1 MADAATEDELTEFEV
16 IEVESVK
23 GAPMGATGFGHLI
36 MKGMA
41 AGPDGEPGE
50 PSAVDLAVK
59 AVTRG
64 KIDEGPDIDLGQQI
78 MVLLG
83 KAISNEADEIA
94 AGAYGETCDV
104 DLLNCAAGMINRWLG
119 RESGPQ
125 QQDAWDG
132 VVMASALDDLAQK
145 AKLSSAAINDLPDS
159 AFAYIE
165 DGGTKDAGGKTIP
178 RSKRHFPVHDK
189 AHADNAA
196 ARIAQGAEFGDKALP
211 KVKAAQ
217 KKFGESDA
225 GKGAAVAEGETA
237 VDTDAQNGSVVKAAE
252 DAVTKALGPLKAEI
266 DDLRAFKAKVEKLP
280 VPGGPALSALAH
292 PAGAASP
299 EADDYAAKAALM
311 RAKADA
317 ATSPSDAAGYRQYA
331 RELDEKAAKAAQA

>member
-1 MADAATEDELTEFEV
+1 MAAE
-16 IEVESVK
+16 
-23 GAPMGATGFGHLI
+23 GAP
-36 MKGMA
+36 A
-41 AGPDGEPGE
+41 ADLADSDE

-165 DGGTKDAGGKTIP
+165 DGGTKDAGGKTTP

-196 ARIAQGAEFGDKALP
+196 ARIAQGAEFGDKAKA
-211 KVKAAQ
+211 KVAAAQ

-237 VDTDAQNGSVVKAAE
+237 VDTGTSEALTKSDLEAV
-252 DAVTKALGPLKAEI
+252 VTKAMEPLKAELET
-266 DDLRAFKAKVEKLP
+266 LREFKAKVEKTAI
-280 VPGGPALSALAH
+280 PGGPVLSANAR
-292 PAGAASP
+292 PMGAASA
-299 EADDYAAKAALM
+299 EADDLAAKAALM

-317 ATSPSDAAGYRQYA
+317 AVSSSDAAGYRQYA
-331 RELDEKAAKAAQA
+331 RELDEKAAKSTQA